1 MVAVLQHHLP
11 GVFHRLI
18 FPVFSAYVLPAGNFR
33 EHQQSQSV
41 AFVDKIL
48 ALGIV
53 GSAHRHAGKL
63 LPQNPRVLPLEP
75 LRNGVAHIRPA
86 LVPVQ
91 SPQESFLPV
100 QVEAVRLE
108 FGGTEAHLD
117 LPRIHHPADFQ
128 QGHPA
133 GVENGMLRVPA
144 LDAGATD
151 GDHAPGGECLL
162 HQHPLALL
170 QLHQKNAPFGFLQSG
185 LDFQGGQV
193 RGRYV
198 QIFNIALF
206 PDVQPGLPV
215 KPAVGQ
221 IVDDKSEGRHRAVLR
236 GVQLHRQPV
245 FSAQNRRV
253 GDVHPE
259 GGIAAPVG
267 CQLLTV

>member
-63 LPQNPRVLPLEP
+63 LLQNPRVLPLEP

-100 QVEAVRLE
+100 QVEAVRLNSAVRKP
-108 FGGTEAHLD
+108 TLTS
-117 LPRIHHPADFQ
+117 
-128 QGHPA
+128 
-133 GVENGMLRVPA
+133 RVSITRPIFSR
-144 LDAGATD
+144 DTR
-151 GDHAPGGECLL
+151 
-162 HQHPLALL
+162 
-170 QLHQKNAPFGFLQSG
+170 
-185 LDFQGGQV
+185 QV
-193 RGRYV
+193 
-198 QIFNIALF
+198 
-206 PDVQPGLPV
+206 
-215 KPAVGQ
+215 
-221 IVDDKSEGRHRAVLR
+221 
-236 GVQLHRQPV
+236 
-245 FSAQNRRV
+245 
-253 GDVHPE
+253 
-259 GGIAAPVG
+259 
-267 CQLLTV
+267 